1 MESSSTRLGALQK
14 KNYAYE
20 PLPCRTIAI
29 LPLNLGH
36 LVVVAVVLLSPSY
49 CCRCR
54 AVVCRRADV
63 LAVGSA
69 FSSLYS
75 YCTVC
80 KYSKIHR
87 PIKNKETD
95 KFRLSASLSPSAWL
109 PSASLSL
116 SCLSSI
122 VAAGRIGDFSLKPN
136 RHFHVRTESYAALLS
151 VAIKRCFFC
160 SVHTCRPRVICS

>member
-1 MESSSTRLGALQK
+1 MVSIHTAFGSVHSGLQ
-14 KNYAYE
+14 
-20 PLPCRTIAI
+20 RF
-29 LPLNLGH
+29 
-36 LVVVAVVLLSPSY
+36 LLFGGQKGSAQADTK
-49 CCRCR
+49 R
-54 AVVCRRADV
+54 DV

-69 FSSLYS
+69 FSSSYS

-87 PIKNKETD
+87 PIKNKEAD
-95 KFRLSASLSPSAWL
+95 KFRLSALLPSASLSPSVLL

-136 RHFHVRTESYAALLS
+136 RHFHVRAESYAALLS
-151 VAIKRCFFC
+151 VAIKR
-160 SVHTCRPRVICS
+160 

>member
-1 MESSSTRLGALQK
+1 MSIWGCPYRHGIFINAIRGTSK

-20 PLPCRTIAI
+20 PLPSRTIAI
-29 LPLNLGH
+29 LPLNLDR

-54 AVVCRRADV
+54 AVFCRRGDV

-69 FSSLYS
+69 FSSSYS

-87 PIKNKETD
+87 PIKNKEAD
-95 KFRLSASLSPSAWL
+95 KFRLSALL

-136 RHFHVRTESYAALLS
+136 RHFHVRAESYATLLS
-151 VAIKRCFFC
+151 VAIKR
-160 SVHTCRPRVICS
+160 